1 MLRKTEVDFL
11 LACLRDEKPEDM
23 AALAV
28 PDGFKWVDFVD
39 LAAVQGVSAILF
51 KRLRVLRVSGE
62 IPESALARLKTT
74 YVKNSARQLFYSAE
88 FGRVLKKLKA
98 ENLPVIALKGTHL
111 ANLVYRDPALRP
123 MSDIDVLVREED
135 ADQAFASLLGIGY
148 RQSSKE
154 AMEDHHHMPGLL
166 NPSGIRVEIHT
177 GIHEHSLPYAIDLA
191 GTWDRA
197 MPAEFAGAEGLVFAP
212 EDLLLHLCVHAASHN
227 FDCELRHLWDFRE
240 VIETYR
246 DSLDTGVFSAR
257 AREWKV
263 EKAAYVTLRL
273 AEDLLGLKYPEGLL
287 AGIRPAEFRDE
298 YITWAEEQIFSD
310 LSLNPSSF
318 GQFKFS
324 REAAAGGLLK
334 TCWRTLFIPEETLAA
349 NYQVPAGSRKIY
361 LYYFLRLKDLLVH
374 YGPSVINRFRHGD
387 EHYIIANRENCQT
400 LKDWLVSR

>member
-28 PDGFKWVDFVD
+28 PDGFKWDDFVD

-123 MSDIDVLVREED
+123 MSDIDVLVREGD
-135 ADQAFASLLGIGY
+135 ADQTFASLLDIGY
-148 RQSSKE
+148 RQCSME
-154 AMEDHHHMPGLL
+154 AIKDHHHMPGLL
-166 NPSGIRVEIHT
+166 SPSGIRVEIHT
-177 GIHEHSLPYAIDLA
+177 GIHRHSLPYAIVLA

-197 MPAEFAGAEGLVFAP
+197 MPAEFAGAECLVLAP

-246 DSLDTGVFSAR
+246 DSIDTGVFIAR

-273 AEDLLGLKYPEGLL
+273 AEDLLSLKFPEGLL
-287 AGIRPAEFRDE
+287 AEIRPAEFRDE
-298 YITWAEEQIFSD
+298 YITWAKEQLFSD

-318 GQFKFS
+318 GPLS
-324 REAAAGGLLK
+324 RESAAGGLLK
-334 TCWRTLFIPEETLAA
+334 TCWRALFIPKETLAA
-349 NYQVPAGSRKIY
+349 NYQVPAGSRKIH
-361 LYYFLRLKDLLVH
+361 LYYFLRLKDLLVQ

-387 EHYIIANRENCQT
+387 EHFIIANRENAQT